1 MSGVRDGGPRGL
13 RLELCQ
19 VAHALHQRGW
29 VANHDGNVTA
39 RLGPDRFLATPTA
52 TSKRLIDQRGLI
64 EVDGKGQRV
73 AGTAR
78 GFGELGMHL
87 AVYGARDDVGAVV
100 HAHPPHA
107 TALAVSGSPLLE
119 RPFIAE
125 AVVSLGARVPT
136 VPYAAPGATAVTAL
150 AGFVAEFDA
159 VLLGNHGA
167 MAWGADLEQA
177 LLRLELVEH
186 LARVAL
192 LSQASGGPRYLA
204 DDQVA
209 PLLEKRA
216 RAGLGK
222 AAERAA
228 GAGRPGGEGSA
239 AGSGGRA
246 SRGPRPVVACAPAP
260 HSETPTIAPGGGSGA
275 GGAGGAGA
283 GRTPAAGRAEIA
295 ALVREELVRALKG
308 R

>member
-1 MSGVRDGGPRGL
+1 MNGGRGGGGPRGL
-13 RLELCQ
+13 RIELIE
-19 VAHALHQRGW
+19 VAQALHQRGW

-39 RLGPDRFLATPTA
+39 RLGADRFLATPTA
-52 TSKRLIDQRGLI
+52 TSKRLVDERGLI

-78 GFGELGMHL
+78 AFGELGMHL

-119 RPFIAE
+119 GPFIAE
-125 AVVSLGARVPT
+125 AVVSLGPRVPT
-136 VPYAAPGATAVTAL
+136 VPYAAPGAAAASAL
-150 AGFVAEFDA
+150 GGFVADFDA
-159 VLLGNHGA
+159 VLLENHGA

-177 LLRLELVEH
+177 FLRLELVEQ

-192 LSQASGGPRYLA
+192 LSQATGGPRYLA

-209 PLLEKRA
+209 PLLQARA

-222 AAERAA
+222 AAERAGQSGAGTAAVA
-228 GAGRPGGEGSA
+228 GA
-239 AGSGGRA
+239 SGG
-246 SRGPRPVVACAPAP
+246 RGPRPVVACAPAP
-260 HSETPTIAPGGGSGA
+260 HSETPTIAPGGSSAGRGRGGG
-275 GGAGGAGA
+275 GGAGHA
-283 GRTPAAGRAEIA
+283 AAGRAEIA

-308 R
+308 G